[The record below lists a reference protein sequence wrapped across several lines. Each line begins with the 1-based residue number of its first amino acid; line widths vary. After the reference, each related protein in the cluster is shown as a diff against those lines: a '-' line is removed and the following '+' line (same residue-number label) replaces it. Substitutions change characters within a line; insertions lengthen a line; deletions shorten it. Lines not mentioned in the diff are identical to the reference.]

1 MNDKL
6 GAMLNEFVG
15 RLANFTYMGCKDSK
29 IEVNTSKKKKKKV
42 ARQAQLDKVNSGQS
56 QIQQSTI

>member
-29 IEVNTSKKKKKKV
+29 IEVNTSKKKKKKGSKIGLV
-42 ARQAQLDKVNSGQS
+42 G
-56 QIQQSTI
+56 